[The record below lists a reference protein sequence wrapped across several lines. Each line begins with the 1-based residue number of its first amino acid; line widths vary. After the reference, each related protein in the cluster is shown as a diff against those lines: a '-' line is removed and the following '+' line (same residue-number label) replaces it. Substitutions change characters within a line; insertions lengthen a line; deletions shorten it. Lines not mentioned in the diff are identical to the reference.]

1 MADPTLIRG
10 GLAVDDRGVVSF
22 VNDFVFEGV
31 RRFYV
36 VRNHR
41 AGFVRAWHAHRRET
55 KYFTVVEGT
64 ALVCAVQIDDWA
76 QPSRDLKVHRHVL
89 TAEQPAVLHVPAGFA
104 NGFMT
109 LTMAT
114 KVVVFSTVTLEES
127 REDDIRYDA
136 YYWNPWEVVER

>member
-1 MADPTLIRG
+1 MADPMLIRG

-22 VNDFVFEGV
+22 VNDFAFEVV

-36 VRNHR
+36 VSNHR
-41 AGFVRAWHAHRRET
+41 SGFVRAWHAHRRET
-55 KYFTVVEGT
+55 KYFTIVEGT

-114 KVVVFSTVTLEES
+114 KVVVFSTATLEES
-127 REDDIRYDA
+127 REDDVRYEA